1 LESDQDTPPFFE
13 SLETVGVKVCVWL
26 NWMVEAGGVTATEIA
41 WGVGGGVVGVTGGGS
56 PLGEVERA
64 LEFGKDAQ
72 PPARRATSKRHTTT
86 ATGARVTARTP
97 GSEFKVPILQ
107 NVYS

>member
-1 LESDQDTPPFFE
+1 
-13 SLETVGVKVCVWL
+13 
-26 NWMVEAGGVTATEIA
+26 MVEEGGVTATEIA
-41 WGVGGGVVGVTGGGS
+41 GRGVGGGAPGVTGGGS
-56 PLGEVERA
+56 ALGEVEWA
-64 LEFGKDAQ
+64 LEFGTEAQ

-107 NVYS
+107 NVCS